1 MRIRL
6 RKSFFRCRLPID
18 GALCDTQ
25 PRLAQM
31 RCKGGV
37 VYVDEPDWKAFS
49 PIERENLPGAAALKS
64 MNLCAAD
71 NLPED

>member
-1 MRIRL
+1 
-6 RKSFFRCRLPID
+6 
-18 GALCDTQ
+18 
-25 PRLAQM
+25 M